1 MPTIKLTKV
10 NIGANRYFNKYKNN
24 ATGYVVNVE
33 TTKEVYDAIVALVE
47 PAPDKPGAAYVGSYT
62 AIGFEGG
69 DLADNYYATQANG
82 FHWVKINKYA
92 MIKVFPEHI
101 TNNTLSNEGINYIKI
116 WAGAE

>member
-33 TTKEVYDAIVALVE
+33 TTKEVYDAIVASRE
-47 PAPDKPGAAYVGSYT
+47 PAPDKPGSAYVGSYT

-69 DLADNYYATQANG
+69 DLADNTYATQENG
-82 FHWVKINKYA
+82 FHWVKINRYEMTKIA
-92 MIKVFPEHI
+92 PEFI
-101 TNNTLSNEGINYIKI
+101 SIDVLSNAGIDEIKKR
-116 WAGAE
+116 AGNG